1 MHLFKETNRT
11 VHCLKRK
18 TLDAHPVSIIIMC
31 MSTGLSQW
39 WLPVFWLG
47 RIDKSVLPQYVGH
60 NLDTQAVW
68 GILALALWFL
78 TYPGRGHHGNG
89 RRRFDSWDLLVR
101 GCMPAHKN
109 FELFLPT
116 SRSVVNRYSLDK
128 LFVQNWTWFFQD
140 WTQFF
145 SKMGR
150 GFFPRSDVVFS
161 RNGNSKIRHGF
172 YFEIERE
179 FFQDLTSRLDIK
191 IQVGHQDRR
200 DVKIWH
206 PSQDQKTYL
215 YMYWDT
221 NLTYTYWYVQTT
233 NVFYQLTYI
242 HTPKRSHSCL
252 HTHNQTLTSVFVHRY
267 TQPNSHIRIC
277 TLLVAVDPWV
287 S

>member
-1 MHLFKETNRT
+1 
-11 VHCLKRK
+11 
-18 TLDAHPVSIIIMC
+18 
-31 MSTGLSQW
+31 MSVTILTS
-39 WLPVFWLG
+39 
-47 RIDKSVLPQYVGH
+47 
-60 NLDTQAVW
+60 TQAVR

-179 FFQDLTSRLDIK
+179 FFSRSDVEIGHQDPSRTSRSPRRQDLTSESRPKNIF
-191 IQVGHQDRR
+191 I
-200 DVKIWH
+200 
-206 PSQDQKTYL
+206 
-215 YMYWDT
+215 
-221 NLTYTYWYVQTT
+221 YVLRYKSYVYILVCPD
-233 NVFYQLTYI
+233 NKRVLSTYI
-242 HTPKRSHSCL
+242 HT
-252 HTHNQTLTSVFVHRY
+252 HTQTLTLVFTY
-267 TQPNSHIRIC
+267 TQPNAHICFRTQIHTTKLPHTYLYTTSGGRSLGKLVSSLRKRFGAWQQNASHDYLYVCIGIC
-277 TLLVAVDPWV
+277 RGPVCKRDL
-287 S
+287 